1 MLPRQRTSAWPPVAL
16 LPWWA
21 KLDAWPAPADAS
33 RGRNGRRPA
42 EGMAGSLKGHGR
54 AVVVDG
60 EFEKNAEKAMHK
72 Q

>member
-33 RGRNGRRPA
+33 RGRNGRA
-42 EGMAGSLKGHGR
+42 GMDGTLKGHGR